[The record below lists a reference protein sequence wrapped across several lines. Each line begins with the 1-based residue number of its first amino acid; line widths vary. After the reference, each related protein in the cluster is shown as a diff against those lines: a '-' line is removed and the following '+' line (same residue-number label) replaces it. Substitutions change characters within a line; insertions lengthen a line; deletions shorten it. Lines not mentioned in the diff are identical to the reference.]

1 MDVLAWLGSH
11 IDGIDDVR
19 DALYVALGIPALA
32 LLWWRSASANRQ
44 ARAALEQAKAA
55 QEQSALAQAHSLTNL
70 FQSATDML
78 GSEVAAVRIGG
89 IHALARLAKHR
100 PEEFHIRVMQLF
112 LAFLCNPPAD
122 SGGLRPG
129 DGGELPPGDRDD
141 IQTILRLLKL
151 RSDSDLE
158 LEKRESFQLYL
169 RGARLSRSALRMSK
183 FARAHF
189 VQVDISHAYAEGA
202 DFSHSSLE
210 HCDLRHG
217 RFGGCN
223 FFLALVL
230 YSALSNSNFR
240 GVNFHRVNMHFA
252 DLSKSDLKYAKLT
265 RAHLSAVDFRESDLE
280 MADLSGATITPGRRM
295 NPDGELE
302 EVKVPCLL
310 TQEQLNQ
317 TLADPA
323 HPPEIRP
330 GSIDAG
336 TGLELVWSEE
346 HGKRNWERLL
356 AQQEAERARREA
368 FERGDAPGADA

>member
-1 MDVLAWLGSH
+1 MAF
-11 IDGIDDVR
+11 
-19 DALYVALGIPALA
+19 
-32 LLWWRSASANRQ
+32 RQ
-44 ARAALEQAKAA
+44 REQAGPRAALEQAKAA
-55 QEQSALAQAHSLTNL
+55 QEQSALAQADSLTSL

-89 IHALARLAKHR
+89 IHALQRLAKHR
-100 PEEFHIRVMQLF
+100 PEEFHVRVMQLF
-112 LAFLCNPPAD
+112 IAFLCSPPVD
-122 SGGLRPG
+122 SGGLSLG
-129 DGGELPPGDRDD
+129 DGGALLPGDRDD
-141 IQTILRLLKL
+141 VQTILRLLKD
-151 RSDSDLE
+151 RTDADIE
-158 LEKRESFQLYL
+158 LEKRQKLQLYL
-169 RGARLSRSALRMSK
+169 RGAQLARCPLRASK

-189 VQVDISHAYAEGA
+189 VEVDISHAYAEGT
-202 DFSHSSLE
+202 DFSHSKLE

-223 FFLALVL
+223 FFLALVF

-265 RAHLSAVDFRESDLE
+265 RAHLSAVDFRESALE

-295 NPDGELE
+295 KPDGEIDE
-302 EVKVPCLL
+302 EEVPCLL

-336 TGLELVWSEE
+336 TGLDLVWSEE
-346 HGKRNWERLL
+346 HGKRNWDCLQTQR
-356 AQQEAERARREA
+356 EAERVRREA
-368 FERGDAPGADA
+368 SERGDAPSADA